1 MKSVK
6 IADEVHEALQEMQRP
21 RESLSE
27 VIKRLLAIKI
37 DVDALLKRT

>member
-6 IADEVHEALQEMQRP
+6 ISDEVHESLQGIQRP

-27 VIKRLLAIKI
+27 VIKRLLAIHQDLNTLFK
-37 DVDALLKRT
+37 KT